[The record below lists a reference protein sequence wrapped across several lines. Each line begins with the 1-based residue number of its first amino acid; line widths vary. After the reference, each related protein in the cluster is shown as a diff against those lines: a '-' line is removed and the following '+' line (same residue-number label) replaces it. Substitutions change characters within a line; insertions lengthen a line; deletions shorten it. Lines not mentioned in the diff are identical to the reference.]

1 MDQQHGNLPSW
12 NVSQRGVL
20 CNVKMFINIICVS
33 FGVFVFREYLT
44 VIAREICLFF
54 PALINGIRI
63 LFIQISTSGFQS
75 QVDASRWMHTWALL
89 LGDACLHLFGV
100 EVLLVFVKADED

>member
-1 MDQQHGNLPSW
+1 MDQKHGNLPSW

-44 VIAREICLFF
+44 VIAREIRLFFF

-63 LFIQISTSGFQS
+63 LFIQIPTACFES
-75 QVDASRWMHTWALL
+75 QVEPGRARWMLL
-89 LGDACLHLFGV
+89 R
-100 EVLLVFVKADED
+100 

>member
-54 PALINGIRI
+54 PLADKWDKDIIYSDFHSRFPEPGGCLA
-63 LFIQISTSGFQS
+63 
-75 QVDASRWMHTWALL
+75 VDAH
-89 LGDACLHLFGV
+89 LGTPPRRGFAFLYSVWKFRRN
-100 EVLLVFVKADED
+100 